1 MRVRVAVGR
10 FGEQV
15 AVEHLRNAGLVVVE
29 RNWRCRYGEIDV
41 VARDGDVLV
50 VVEVKTRSGIGFGTP
65 AEAVTADKAQRLRRL
80 AAEWLRT
87 HPSQRPRDVRFDV
100 LAVHRDRGRGV
111 RVEHLVAAF

>member
-1 MRVRVAVGR
+1 MRVRQAVGR

-15 AVEHLRNAGLVVVE
+15 AVEHLRGAGLVVLE

-41 VARDGDVLV
+41 LARDGDVLV
-50 VVEVKTRSGIGFGTP
+50 VVEVKTRSGSGYGSP
-65 AEAVTADKAQRLRRL
+65 AEAVTAGKAQRLRRL

-87 HPSQRPRDVRFDV
+87 HPSARARDVRFDV

-111 RVEHLVAAF
+111 RVEHVVAAF